1 VDSPSRLIPLPG
13 TLQDIQNAYH
23 LAYYR
28 AARSGYQ
35 DTVSKSFELFRAA
48 EEHHVRK
55 WNELTAPIISTELS
69 FTCIVRA
76 LDHNETVA
84 GGTSSLDKLCEEVAR
99 RTGVNYCPERLHK
112 TRTTVDMA
120 TLGGKQ
126 AKQAELEGVY
136 QFNADQLP
144 ENSRILVVEDLFTT
158 GTTLEAIA
166 GTIKATLPSAEVVA
180 FAFVKRDGS
189 ASNSHLD
196 AGYFFAGNDYA
207 IPVPTLGVSETQE
220 KIVGSQT
227 TSHPP
232 GLGDTAHFQKPK
244 RKPGIT
250 KISRPAFPRIA
261 FFKDKKKASSL
272 YVAAVIIASTLL
284 GAFVQFQSGQGVERN
299 DDPLPMAEYV
309 EIVPEANSP
318 ATEVVPPPRR
328 VEFERIGT
336 ITVPNVGLRAASSF
350 DSRVVSKA
358 QLRHGERVG
367 IMKRVTPNHGPAW
380 VQVKTRGGKSGWVLA
395 SVVREAAE

>member
-1 VDSPSRLIPLPG
+1 VNSPSRLIPLPG

-23 LAYYR
+23 LAFYR

-35 DTVSKSFELFRAA
+35 DTVSKSFELFKAS
-48 EEHHVRK
+48 EEHHIRK
-55 WNELTAPIISTELS
+55 WVELTAPIISSELS
-69 FTCIVRA
+69 FTCVVRA
-76 LDHNETVA
+76 LDHDETVA

-99 RTGVNYCPERLHK
+99 RTGVPYCPERLHK

-126 AKQAELEGVY
+126 AKQAELAGVY
-136 QFNADQLP
+136 QFNAEQLP
-144 ENSRILVVEDLFTT
+144 ENSRILIVEDLFTT

-166 GTIKATLPSAEVVA
+166 GTIKAALPNAEIIA

-207 IPVPTLGVSETQE
+207 IPIPTIGTTDTQPE
-220 KIVGSQT
+220 LIGSQT
-227 TSHPP
+227 GSH
-232 GLGDTAHFQKPK
+232 LAWLADTNHPKMLNKKP
-244 RKPGIT
+244 RIAT
-250 KISRPAFPRIA
+250 ISRPAFPKVA

-272 YVAAVIIASTLL
+272 YVVAVIAASTLL

-299 DDPLPMAEYV
+299 DEPLPIAEYT
-309 EIVPEANSP
+309 EIVPEANSLTP
-318 ATEVVPPPRR
+318 EVVPPPKR
-328 VEFERIGT
+328 VEFDRIGT
-336 ITVPNVGLRAASSF
+336 ITVPNVGLRTASSF

-367 IMKRVTPNHGPAW
+367 IVRRVTPSHGPAW